1 MDMLFA
7 LLGLLVVLLLLG
19 GAALVVYL
27 LVRRFWPQADGDRNE
42 DAIMSVRH
50 DLRALFDSIT
60 LRMILVAVLGLVMLI
75 PLAMVD
81 EIVDE
86 RHGLYKSVLDDIAGS
101 WGEQQT
107 LSAPLLVVPYVE
119 RIVTKENVR
128 DKAGNVQTISRTR
141 RHTDAAV
148 ALPHT
153 LDIQVALSEE
163 FRRRG
168 IYQSLVYNAD
178 IMLRG
183 TFRPP
188 AVADLSELIERIDWQ
203 KAYLVFGLSDTRAI
217 HEVATLKWNDTE
229 WPLSPG
235 TRQTQLLQAG
245 FHALLGDALAGGDA
259 LTESQQVHRFELRF
273 SVHGSESFLFAP
285 LGQTT
290 KVHLKSTWP
299 HPSFIGK
306 VLPGQYEVRSD
317 GFDADW
323 EIPHLARHY
332 PQLWSLDGSTYDV
345 TGFTTGVRLFE
356 PVFLYSLVT
365 RAVKYGLLFIALTF
379 MIFLIFEVTVQ
390 ARLHVVQY
398 GLIGLALT
406 LFYLTL
412 LSLAE
417 HIAFLNAYLSAS
429 AIIILMI
436 TCYTAAALRSAK
448 RAAIIFVLLVG
459 LYMLLYSLLQLED
472 YALLMGT
479 GLLLAVVIVLM
490 YVTRHMRSDVAS
502 SQATLEPASS
512 TGND

>member
-19 GAALVVYL
+19 GVALVVYL
-27 LVRRFWPQADGDRNE
+27 LVKRFWLPKEGNQHGDTV
-42 DAIMSVRH
+42 MSIRH
-50 DLRALFDSIT
+50 DVRALFDSIT
-60 LRMILVAVLGLVMLI
+60 LRLILVAVLGLVMLI

-86 RHGLYKSVLDDIAGS
+86 RHGLYQSVLDDIAGS
-101 WGEQQT
+101 WGERQT

-119 RIVTKENVR
+119 RIVTKENVQ
-128 DKAGNVQTISRTR
+128 DKDGNVKTVSRTR
-141 RHTDAAV
+141 RHNDAAV
-148 ALPHT
+148 ALPHA
-153 LDIQVALSEE
+153 LDIQIALSEE

-178 IMLRG
+178 IVLKG
-183 TFRPP
+183 TFQHP
-188 AVADLSELIERIDWQ
+188 AVSELSELIERIDWQ

-235 TRQTQLLQAG
+235 TRQTELLQTG
-245 FHALLGDALAGGDA
+245 FHAPLGDA
-259 LTESQQVHRFELRF
+259 LTESRREYRFELRF

-285 LGQTT
+285 LGETT
-290 KVHLKSTWP
+290 KVHVTSTWP

-306 VLPGQYEVRSD
+306 VLPGQYNVRSD

-436 TCYTAAALRSAK
+436 TSYTAAALRSVK
-448 RAAIIFVLLVG
+448 RAAIIFVLLAG
-459 LYMLLYSLLQLED
+459 LYTLLYSLLQLED

-479 GLLLAVVIVLM
+479 GLLLAVVMVLM
-490 YVTRHMRSDVAS
+490 YVTRHMRSG
-502 SQATLEPASS
+502 ATETPENLAPASS
-512 TGND
+512 VASD

>member
-1 MDMLFA
+1 MDMLFGV
-7 LLGLLVVLLLLG
+7 LGLLVVLLLFG
-19 GAALVVYL
+19 GVGLVIYL
-27 LVRRFWPQADGDRNE
+27 LVRRFWLQKEGERNE

-50 DLRALFDSIT
+50 DLKALFDSIT
-60 LRMILVAVLGLVMLI
+60 LRLLLVAVLGLVMLI

-86 RHGLYKSVLDDIAGS
+86 RHGLYQSVLDDIAGS

-107 LSAPLLVVPYVE
+107 LSAPLLVVPYME

-141 RHTDAAV
+141 RHVDAAV

-153 LDIQVALSEE
+153 LDIQVTLREE

-178 IMLRG
+178 IVLRG
-183 TFRPP
+183 TFRTP
-188 AVADLSELIERIDWQ
+188 AVAELSELIERIDWQ
-203 KAYLVFGLSDTRAI
+203 KAYVVFGLSDTRAI
-217 HEVATLKWNDTE
+217 HEVAALKWNNTE

-235 TRQTQLLQAG
+235 TRQAQLLPAG
-245 FHALLGDALAGGDA
+245 FHAPLGDSLS
-259 LTESQQVHRFELRF
+259 ESLQSHRFEFRF

-285 LGQTT
+285 LGETT
-290 KVHLKSTWP
+290 KVRVTSTWP

-306 VLPGQYEVRSD
+306 VLPGQYDIRSD

-345 TGFTTGVRLFE
+345 TSFTTGVRLFQ

-398 GLIGLALT
+398 ALIGLALT

-429 AIIILMI
+429 TIIILMI
-436 TCYTAAALRSAK
+436 TCYTAAALRSVK
-448 RAAIIFVLLVG
+448 RATIILVLLIG

-472 YALLMGT
+472 YALLLGT

-490 YVTRHMRSDVAS
+490 YVTRHLRSGAVGALVNLSEAS
-502 SQATLEPASS
+502 SAD
-512 TGND
+512 ND